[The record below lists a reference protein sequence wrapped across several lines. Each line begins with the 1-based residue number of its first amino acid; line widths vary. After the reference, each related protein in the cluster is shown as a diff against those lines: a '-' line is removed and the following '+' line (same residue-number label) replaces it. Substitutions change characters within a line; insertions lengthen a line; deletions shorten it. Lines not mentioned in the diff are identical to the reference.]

1 LVEALKDKG
10 VKPGDIMSNVRRF
23 ERNGFV
29 YVRGYRM
36 HDKQTPFKDGYLL
49 TWIGLGRPREQS
61 IEEAIKKTNAVLDS
75 KASTSPIIERIHLIR
90 DQILEA
96 TKLRDLVNFEFIQ
109 NKLSCSPYEA
119 EGAIAR
125 ALQLYPDLKMVKLFN
140 AYNYY
145 YHTSLAEED
154 LKVAIAFKQNYVR
167 SMKGRQNRIG
177 HNWEACVEWF
187 IDKYTTGAVFQT
199 QNHRTSVMDPRR
211 ITLHL
216 MKSVGGRRQNA
227 EVDRV
232 WSVTPS
238 IFAQPITY
246 VLECKWGLVRKHEVD
261 DFLEVLRARAIRENY
276 IAVGWNL
283 VRDLTHVHEED
294 MESICR
300 EDLTGW
306 EDENIL
312 DAIKTLKQFR
322 YEMMEDD
329 IVVVSD
335 PESIYGVGKINAR
348 ATTKGKNLVACRVIF
363 QSLVFTHFIIEEMWN
378 G

>member
-145 YHTSLAEED
+145 YHTSRALKNSCDFALD
-154 LKVAIAFKQNYVR
+154 LNPALCGARCKLDSEQISKVQQELDR
-167 SMKGRQNRIG
+167 LSS
-177 HNWEACVEWF
+177 
-187 IDKYTTGAVFQT
+187 
-199 QNHRTSVMDPRR
+199 SVHAAD
-211 ITLHL
+211 
-216 MKSVGGRRQNA
+216 
-227 EVDRV
+227 
-232 WSVTPS
+232 
-238 IFAQPITY
+238 
-246 VLECKWGLVRKHEVD
+246 
-261 DFLEVLRARAIRENY
+261 
-276 IAVGWNL
+276 
-283 VRDLTHVHEED
+283 
-294 MESICR
+294 
-300 EDLTGW
+300 
-306 EDENIL
+306 
-312 DAIKTLKQFR
+312 
-322 YEMMEDD
+322 
-329 IVVVSD
+329 
-335 PESIYGVGKINAR
+335 
-348 ATTKGKNLVACRVIF
+348 
-363 QSLVFTHFIIEEMWN
+363 
-378 G
+378 